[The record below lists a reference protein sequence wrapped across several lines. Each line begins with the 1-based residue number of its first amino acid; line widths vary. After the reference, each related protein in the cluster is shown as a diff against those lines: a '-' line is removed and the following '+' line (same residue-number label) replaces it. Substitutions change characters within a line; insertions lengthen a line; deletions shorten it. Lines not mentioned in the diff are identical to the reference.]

1 MVQKS
6 LLYSVHCAVRE
17 ELVFSLK
24 ELSTCNQKG
33 DKCSTAPKLGSSRSF
48 QTDCSATTDN
58 SRNAVRQDA
67 SHAEQAAEA
76 SRLTSA
82 LSPPWLPEPV
92 DQKKQA
98 SCCLAPGRG

>member
-1 MVQKS
+1 MLDRAQIGLIEK
-6 LLYSVHCAVRE
+6 
-17 ELVFSLK
+17 FSNRL
-24 ELSTCNQKG
+24 Q
-33 DKCSTAPKLGSSRSF
+33 R
-48 QTDCSATTDN
+48 ATTDN

>member
-1 MVQKS
+1 MKS
-6 LLYSVHCAVRE
+6 EPSARPRPNWAHRE
-17 ELVFSLK
+17 VFKPL
-24 ELSTCNQKG
+24 
-33 DKCSTAPKLGSSRSF
+33 A
-48 QTDCSATTDN
+48 SATADN